1 MSSLNALNVAIEA
14 AERKRDAARTAMQER
29 QRAQQAAQA
38 QMDQL
43 QGYVLEMQA
52 RWGAQEGL
60 AVQPEVM
67 HHQYQFMERL
77 QHAIGLQTRVVA
89 DQDIRLETARQAL
102 LAAELRVTSLQ
113 KVVQARRRDVALAQ
127 MRREQK
133 DTDERAT
140 MAFFDAASACNFR
153 RPEHG
158 GNQN

>member
-43 QGYVLEMQA
+43 QGYVGEMQA

-67 HHQYQFMERL
+67 HHQYQFMDKL
-77 QHAIGLQTRVVA
+77 QHAIGLQTRVIA
-89 DQDIRLETARQAL
+89 DQNIRLETARQAL

-113 KVVQARRRDVALAQ
+113 KVGQTRKRDMALSQ

-133 DTDERAT
+133 ETDERA
-140 MAFFDAASACNFR
+140 ALQFFR
-153 RPEHG
+153 RSFGLQLQEV
-158 GNQN
+158 

>member
-14 AERKRDAARTAMQER
+14 AERKRDAARTTMQER

-89 DQDIRLETARQAL
+89 DQGIRLETARQAL

-140 MAFFDAASACNFR
+140 MAFFR
-153 RPEHG
+153 RSFGLQLQEA
-158 GNQN
+158 

>member
-29 QRAQQAAQA
+29 KRAQQAAQA

-77 QHAIGLQTRVVA
+77 QHAIGLQTKVVG
-89 DQDIRLETARQAL
+89 DQNIRLETARQAL
-102 LAAELRVTSLQ
+102 LATELRVTSLQ
-113 KVVQARRRDVALAQ
+113 KVVQTRKRDMALAQ

-133 DTDERAT
+133 ETDERA
-140 MAFFDAASACNFR
+140 ALQFFR
-153 RPEHG
+153 RSFGLQLQEV
-158 GNQN
+158 

>member
-77 QHAIGLQTRVVA
+77 LHAIGLQTRVVA
-89 DQDIRLETARQAL
+89 DQDIRLETSRQAL

-140 MAFFDAASACNFR
+140 MAFFR
-153 RPEHG
+153 RSFGLQLQEA
-158 GNQN
+158 

>member
-14 AERKRDAARTAMQER
+14 AERKRDAARTTMQER

-43 QGYVLEMQA
+43 QGYVLEMQT

-140 MAFFDAASACNFR
+140 MAFFR
-153 RPEHG
+153 RSFGLQLQEA
-158 GNQN
+158 

>member
-14 AERKRDAARTAMQER
+14 AERKRDAARTSMQER

-89 DQDIRLETARQAL
+89 DQDIRLETSRQAL

-140 MAFFDAASACNFR
+140 MAFFR
-153 RPEHG
+153 RSFGLQLQEA
-158 GNQN
+158 

>member
-43 QGYVLEMQA
+43 QGYVLEMQT

-67 HHQYQFMERL
+67 HHQYQFMDKL
-77 QHAIGLQTRVVA
+77 QHAIGLQTRVIA
-89 DQDIRLETARQAL
+89 DQNIRLETARQAL

-113 KVVQARRRDVALAQ
+113 KVVQTRKRDMALSQ

-133 DTDERAT
+133 ETDERA
-140 MAFFDAASACNFR
+140 ALQFFR
-153 RPEHG
+153 RSFGLQLQEV
-158 GNQN
+158 

>member
-14 AERKRDAARTAMQER
+14 AERKRDAARTTMQER

-38 QMDQL
+38 QIDQL

-113 KVVQARRRDVALAQ
+113 KVVQARSRDVALAQ

-140 MAFFDAASACNFR
+140 MAFFR
-153 RPEHG
+153 RSFGLQLQEA
-158 GNQN
+158 

>member
-89 DQDIRLETARQAL
+89 DQEIRLETARQAL

-113 KVVQARRRDVALAQ
+113 KVVQTRKRDLELSQ

-133 DTDERAT
+133 ETDERA
-140 MAFFDAASACNFR
+140 AIQFFR
-153 RPEHG
+153 RSFGLQLQEI
-158 GNQN
+158 

>member
-14 AERKRDAARTAMQER
+14 AERKRDEARTAMQER

-89 DQDIRLETARQAL
+89 DQDIRLETSRQAL

-140 MAFFDAASACNFR
+140 MAFFR
-153 RPEHG
+153 RSFGLQLQEA
-158 GNQN
+158 

>member
-14 AERKRDAARTAMQER
+14 AERKRDAARTTMQER

-140 MAFFDAASACNFR
+140 MAFFR
-153 RPEHG
+153 RSFGVQLQEA
-158 GNQN
+158 

>member
-89 DQDIRLETARQAL
+89 DQDIRLETSRQAL

-113 KVVQARRRDVALAQ
+113 KVVQARKRDLALVQ

-133 DTDERAT
+133 ETDERAT
-140 MAFFDAASACNFR
+140 MAFFR
-153 RPEHG
+153 RSFGLQLQEI
-158 GNQN
+158 

>member
-43 QGYVLEMQA
+43 QGYVLEMQT

-67 HHQYQFMERL
+67 LHQYQFMDRL
-77 QHAIGLQTRVVA
+77 QHAIGLQTRVIA
-89 DQDIRLETARQAL
+89 DQNIRLETARQAL

-113 KVVQARRRDVALAQ
+113 KVVQTRKRDMALSQ

-133 DTDERAT
+133 ETDERA
-140 MAFFDAASACNFR
+140 ALQFFR
-153 RPEHG
+153 RSFGLQLQEV
-158 GNQN
+158 

>member
-113 KVVQARRRDVALAQ
+113 KVVQTRKRDMALAQ

-133 DTDERAT
+133 ETDERA
-140 MAFFDAASACNFR
+140 ALQFFR
-153 RPEHG
+153 RSFGLQLQEV
-158 GNQN
+158 

>member
-14 AERKRDAARTAMQER
+14 AERKRDAARTTMQER

-77 QHAIGLQTRVVA
+77 QHAIGLQTRVVV

-140 MAFFDAASACNFR
+140 MAFFR
-153 RPEHG
+153 RSFGLQLQEA
-158 GNQN
+158 

>member
-14 AERKRDAARTAMQER
+14 AERKRDAARTALQER
-29 QRAQQAAQA
+29 QRAQEAAQA

-43 QGYVLEMQA
+43 QGYVGEMQT

-89 DQDIRLETARQAL
+89 DQGIRLETARQAL

-113 KVVQARRRDVALAQ
+113 KVVQARKRDLALVQ

-133 DTDERAT
+133 ETDERAT
-140 MAFFDAASACNFR
+140 MAFFR
-153 RPEHG
+153 RSFGLQLQEA
-158 GNQN
+158 

>member
-14 AERKRDAARTAMQER
+14 AERKRDATRTTMLER
-29 QRAQQAAQA
+29 QSALQAAQA

-43 QGYVLEMQA
+43 QGYAAEMQA

-113 KVVQARRRDVALAQ
+113 KVVQVRKRDMALVQ

-133 DTDERAT
+133 ETDERAA
-140 MAFFDAASACNFR
+140 MAFFR
-153 RPEHG
+153 RSLGLQFQEA
-158 GNQN
+158 

>member
-14 AERKRDAARTAMQER
+14 AERKRDAARTTMQER

-113 KVVQARRRDVALAQ
+113 KVVQARSRDVALAQ

-140 MAFFDAASACNFR
+140 MAFFR
-153 RPEHG
+153 RSFGLQLQEA
-158 GNQN
+158 

>member
-29 QRAQQAAQA
+29 KRAQQAAQA

-52 RWGAQEGL
+52 RRGAQEGL

-67 HHQYQFMERL
+67 LHQYQFMDRL
-77 QHAIGLQTRVVA
+77 QHAIGLQTKVVS
-89 DQDIRLETARQAL
+89 DQNIRLETARQAL
-102 LAAELRVTSLQ
+102 LATELRVTSLQ
-113 KVVQARRRDVALAQ
+113 KVVQTRKRDMALAQ

-133 DTDERAT
+133 ETDERA
-140 MAFFDAASACNFR
+140 ALQFFR
-153 RPEHG
+153 RSFGLQLQEV
-158 GNQN
+158 

>member
-14 AERKRDAARTAMQER
+14 AERKRDATRTTMLER
-29 QRAQQAAQA
+29 QSALQAAQA

-43 QGYVLEMQA
+43 QGYAAEMQA

-113 KVVQARRRDVALAQ
+113 KVVQVRKRDMALVQ

-133 DTDERAT
+133 EKIGRA
-140 MAFFDAASACNFR
+140 
-153 RPEHG
+153 HV
-158 GNQN
+158 

>member
-67 HHQYQFMERL
+67 LHQYQFMDRL
-77 QHAIGLQTRVVA
+77 QHAIGLQTKVVG
-89 DQDIRLETARQAL
+89 DQNIRLETARQAL
-102 LAAELRVTSLQ
+102 LATELRVTSLQ
-113 KVVQARRRDVALAQ
+113 KVVQTRKRDMALAQ

-133 DTDERAT
+133 ETDERA
-140 MAFFDAASACNFR
+140 ALQFFR
-153 RPEHG
+153 RSFGLQRQEV
-158 GNQN
+158 

>member
-14 AERKRDAARTAMQER
+14 AERKRDAARTAMLER
-29 QRAQQAAQA
+29 QSARQAAQA

-43 QGYVLEMQA
+43 QGYTAEMQA

-113 KVVQARRRDVALAQ
+113 KVVQTRKRDMALAQ

-133 DTDERAT
+133 ETDERA
-140 MAFFDAASACNFR
+140 ALQFFR
-153 RPEHG
+153 RSFGLQLQEV
-158 GNQN
+158 

>member
-43 QGYVLEMQA
+43 QGYVLEMQT

-67 HHQYQFMERL
+67 LHQYQFMDRL
-77 QHAIGLQTRVVA
+77 QHAIGLQTRVIA
-89 DQDIRLETARQAL
+89 DQNIRLETARQAL
-102 LAAELRVTSLQ
+102 LAAKLRVTSLQ
-113 KVVQARRRDVALAQ
+113 KVVQTRKRDMALAQ

-133 DTDERAT
+133 ETDERA
-140 MAFFDAASACNFR
+140 ALQFFR
-153 RPEHG
+153 RSFGLQLQEV
-158 GNQN
+158 